1 MNISK
6 DMAVKARK
14 LALKDKVLR
23 LALEDWFSK
32 KGSCPDP
39 EITDFNEW
47 VEKQCNYIA
56 KNIGSADAFPTPKQ
70 IVVALKVNAVGDELA
85 LYLEKEIAKKGFP
98 SDINCYVEEGIVY
111 ASIWLKGGRFV
122 SATKESAKVA
132 AAFRKAGYAAEVWV
146 DEEDDREVTVNAQLD
161 FPLYFKGKRG

>member
-6 DMAVKARK
+6 DTAVKARK

-23 LALEDWFSK
+23 IALEDWFSM

-39 EITDFNEW
+39 EITNFNEW
-47 VEKQCNYIA
+47 VEKQCNDIA
-56 KNIGSADAFPTPKQ
+56 KNISRAAAFLTPEQ

-85 LYLEKEIAKKGFP
+85 LYLEKGIAKKGFN

-122 SATKESAKVA
+122 STTKESAKVA

>member
-6 DMAVKARK
+6 DMAVEARK

-39 EITDFNEW
+39 EIADFNEW
-47 VEKQCNYIA
+47 LEKQCNDIS
-56 KNIGSADAFPTPKQ
+56 KNICWADAFLTPEQ

-85 LYLEKEIAKKGFP
+85 LYLADRVSVCGYTA
-98 SDINCYVEEGIVY
+98 DTNCYVEEGIVY
-111 ASIWLKGGRFV
+111 VNVWIQGTAPIFV
-122 SATKESAKVA
+122 KEEAEKIA
-132 AAFRKAGYAAEVWV
+132 AVFRKEGYAAELWV